1 MANEGHRVASP
12 EELNAY
18 AMRAKAVVNM
28 AMDAQNGV
36 CYLICKRSRLD
47 LETIVVLD
55 FSQIAALGI
64 TYIQIMQAVRDSMD
78 RAIKSSLDNPTIV
91 DRRLHQ

>member
-1 MANEGHRVASP
+1 MANDGHRVASP

-28 AMDAQNGV
+28 AVDAHNGV
-36 CYLICKRSRLD
+36 AYLICKQHRLE

-55 FSQIAALGI
+55 FAQIAALGI
-64 TYIQIMQAVRDSMD
+64 TYMQIMQAVRTSMD
-78 RAIKSSLDNPTIV
+78 NAIKSSLDGG
-91 DRRLHQ
+91 RHQ